1 MTDYLSILLVYF
13 GIVSVITAAVT
24 CLDKIFAKRSMTR
37 VSEKALLL
45 LALFGGS
52 PAEYLTMR
60 LIRHKT
66 LHKKFMVGLP
76 AMMFLQLSAFFIFMY
91 LNNR

>member
-1 MTDYLSILLVYF
+1 MSF
-13 GIVSVITAAVT
+13 FNFS
-24 CLDKIFAKRSMTR
+24 KQMKE

-45 LALFGGS
+45 FALFGGS

-76 AMMFLQLSAFFIFMY
+76 IMMFLQLSAFFIFMY